1 MAIANDCASILLSH
15 NHPGGSTNPSNE
27 DRNLTQ
33 KIVDIFQPLDI
44 KVLDHIIVG
53 GYSFSSMAQN
63 QTLPS
68 FSLKQANYEPIPL
81 KNHEQIFEKNL
92 DYDEEMDE
100 ELEP

>member
-1 MAIANDCASILLSH
+1 MLWLHVIALLFQ
-15 NHPGGSTNPSNE
+15 
-27 DRNLTQ
+27 RLTQ

-44 KVLDHIIVG
+44 RVLDHIIVG

-81 KNHEQIFEKNL
+81 KNHEVAFEKDS
-92 DYDEEMDE
+92 DYELEMDE
-100 ELEP
+100 EFEP